1 MSNQTL
7 VQSGPAAGPP
17 NEAEYNAVYA
27 AVTATER
34 GRWFLAE
41 YANRNRCAD
50 TDLVIAAIARIEAAI
65 HGEAAPQPAAE
76 LPRERPAA
84 AATIEPVRANT
95 GERDDDSADV
105 ITRGSS
111 PHGVISEAQKDK
123 DYSEAVATIA
133 ASLTARLVGLAANVA
148 KAPEREPADL
158 QSDIPS
164 VMADAAIREPDDAK
178 APAPRERLPQ
188 DNAPRWHIEA
198 PDFVFGGEAR
208 DEKTGFAETPI
219 EAAPARPEISSAQ
232 FLPEITDDEADSY
245 EAPPAVAAIEP
256 APTSPAPTS
265 PEPASAVLAASGV
278 TTPAQDF
285 PPPRELVPPP
295 EVSRPQ
301 LRLASE
307 TVPANQR
314 ALRYDSLTVTD
325 ALSEDEVIALF
336 G

>member
-7 VQSGPAAGPP
+7 VQSGSAAGPP

-84 AATIEPVRANT
+84 ATTIEPARANT
-95 GERDDDSADV
+95 GERDDDSVDV
-105 ITRGSS
+105 ITRGSA
-111 PHGVISEAQKDK
+111 PRGVISEAQKDK

-133 ASLTARLVGLAANVA
+133 ASLTARLVDLAANVA
-148 KAPEREPADL
+148 KEPERAPDDV
-158 QSDIPS
+158 SS
-164 VMADAAIREPDDAK
+164 VIADAAIRAPDDAQ

-208 DEKTGFAETPI
+208 DEKAGSAEAPA
-219 EAAPARPEISSAQ
+219 EAAPAQPVISSAQ

-245 EAPPAVAAIEP
+245 QAPPAVAAIEP
-256 APTSPAPTS
+256 APASP
-265 PEPASAVLAASGV
+265 VLAASDV
-278 TTPAQDF
+278 TTPAPDF
-285 PPPRELVPPP
+285 SPPREPVPPP
-295 EVSRPQ
+295 EISRPQ
-301 LRLASE
+301 LRLASDA
-307 TVPANQR
+307 VPANQR

>member
-1 MSNQTL
+1 MSNKTL
-7 VQSGPAAGPP
+7 VQSGTAAGPP

-84 AATIEPVRANT
+84 ATTIEPVRANT

-105 ITRGSS
+105 STQGAS
-111 PHGVISEAQKDK
+111 PRDGISDAQKDK

-133 ASLTARLVGLAANVA
+133 ASLTARLMDSAANVA
-148 KAPEREPADL
+148 TAPEREAADL
-158 QSDIPS
+158 QRDIPS
-164 VMADAAIREPDDAK
+164 VIADAAIREPEDAK
-178 APAPRERLPQ
+178 VPTPQQRLPQ

-208 DEKTGFAETPI
+208 DENTGSAEIPV

-232 FLPEITDDEADSY
+232 FLPEITDDQADAD
-245 EAPPAVAAIEP
+245 EAPPSVAAAEP
-256 APTSPAPTS
+256 APPSPGPTSPAPAS
-265 PEPASAVLAASGV
+265 PVVAASDAA
-278 TTPAQDF
+278 TPAPDF
-285 PPPRELVPPP
+285 PPPRESVPPP
-295 EVSRPQ
+295 EISRPQ
-301 LRLASE
+301 LRLASDA
-307 TVPANQR
+307 VPANQR

>member
-7 VQSGPAAGPP
+7 VQSGTAAGPP

-65 HGEAAPQPAAE
+65 HGEAVPQPAAE

-84 AATIEPVRANT
+84 ATTIKPVRANT

-105 ITRGSS
+105 GTQGAS
-111 PHGVISEAQKDK
+111 PRDGISEAQKDK

-133 ASLTARLVGLAANVA
+133 ASLTARLVDLAANVA
-148 KAPEREPADL
+148 KAPEREPEDL

-164 VMADAAIREPDDAK
+164 VIADAAIREPDDARAS
-178 APAPRERLPQ
+178 APQQRLPQ

-208 DEKTGFAETPI
+208 DEKTGSAETPV

-232 FLPEITDDEADSY
+232 FLPEITDDQADSY
-245 EAPPAVAAIEP
+245 EAPPSVVAAEP
-256 APTSPAPTS
+256 APASP
-265 PEPASAVLAASGV
+265 VLAASDA
-278 TTPAQDF
+278 TTPAPDF
-285 PPPRELVPPP
+285 PPPRELVPPA
-295 EVSRPQ
+295 EISRPQ
-301 LRLASE
+301 LRLASDA
-307 TVPANQR
+307 VPANQR

>member
-7 VQSGPAAGPP
+7 VQSGAAAGPP
-17 NEAEYNAVYA
+17 NEAEYDAVYA

-84 AATIEPVRANT
+84 ATAIEPVRANT

-105 ITRGSS
+105 IARGSA
-111 PHGVISEAQKDK
+111 PRDGISEAQKDK

-133 ASLTARLVGLAANVA
+133 ASLTARLVDLAANVA
-148 KAPEREPADL
+148 NAPEREPENL

-164 VMADAAIREPDDAK
+164 VIAAAVREPDDAK
-178 APAPRERLPQ
+178 APTPRERLPQ

-198 PDFVFGGEAR
+198 PDFVFGGEVR
-208 DEKTGFAETPI
+208 DEKAGSAEAPA
-219 EAAPARPEISSAQ
+219 EAAPARLEISSAQ
-232 FLPEITDDEADSY
+232 FLPEITDNQADAD
-245 EAPPAVAAIEP
+245 EAPPSVAAAEP
-256 APTSPAPTS
+256 APASPA
-265 PEPASAVLAASGV
+265 PASAVLAASDV
-278 TTPAQDF
+278 PTPAPDF
-285 PPPRELVPPP
+285 PPPREPVPPA
-295 EVSRPQ
+295 EISRPQ
-301 LRLASE
+301 LRLASDAI
-307 TVPANQR
+307 PANQR

>member
-7 VQSGPAAGPP
+7 VQSGAAAGPP

-84 AATIEPVRANT
+84 ATTIEPVRANT

-105 ITRGSS
+105 ITRGSA
-111 PHGVISEAQKDK
+111 PRGVISEAQKDK

-148 KAPEREPADL
+148 KAPEREPAD
-158 QSDIPS
+158 IPS
-164 VMADAAIREPDDAK
+164 VIADAAIRQPDDAQ

-198 PDFVFGGEAR
+198 PDFVFGGEVR
-208 DEKTGFAETPI
+208 DEKAGSAEAPA
-219 EAAPARPEISSAQ
+219 EAAPARLEISSAQ
-232 FLPEITDDEADSY
+232 FLPEITDDQADAD
-245 EAPPAVAAIEP
+245 EAPPSVAAIAPELRRRWRP
-256 APTSPAPTS
+256 SPYSRRPTSRRPRRIFLRRANPCRRRKFRGRS
-265 PEPASAVLAASGV
+265 FGSQVMRYRRISARCA
-278 TTPAQDF
+278 TI
-285 PPPRELVPPP
+285 R
-295 EVSRPQ
+295 
-301 LRLASE
+301 
-307 TVPANQR
+307 
-314 ALRYDSLTVTD
+314 
-325 ALSEDEVIALF
+325 
-336 G
+336 

>member
-7 VQSGPAAGPP
+7 VQSGTAAGPP

-84 AATIEPVRANT
+84 AKTIEPARANT
-95 GERDDDSADV
+95 GERDDDSANV
-105 ITRGSS
+105 ITWGTS
-111 PHGVISEAQKDK
+111 PRDGISEAQKDK

-133 ASLTARLVGLAANVA
+133 ASLTARLVDLAANVA
-148 KAPEREPADL
+148 KAPEREPV
-158 QSDIPS
+158 DIPS
-164 VMADAAIREPDDAK
+164 VIADAVREPDDAK
-178 APAPRERLPQ
+178 APTPRERLPQ

-208 DEKTGFAETPI
+208 DEKTGSAEIPV
-219 EAAPARPEISSAQ
+219 EAAPARISSAQ
-232 FLPEITDDEADSY
+232 FLPEINDDQADSY
-245 EAPPAVAAIEP
+245 EAPPSVAAAEP
-256 APTSPAPTS
+256 APTSPVPAAPDATT
-265 PEPASAVLAASGV
+265 PDP
-278 TTPAQDF
+278 TTPASDF
-285 PPPRELVPPP
+285 PPPRESVPPA
-295 EVSRPQ
+295 EISRPQ
-301 LRLASE
+301 LRLASDAM
-307 TVPANQR
+307 PANQR